1 MSFEYRN
8 FPDITGLC
16 ALCRRYDGGAPFL
29 HLLSIATEGE
39 YTPAIC
45 NRCVEHMF
53 NNWPNKPEPVT
64 KLEMRAPTD
73 EEIGRFINEWYELMK
88 SQPVGKVV
96 IPDDSAAD
104 LEEHDEHVRLYL
116 QNTRKVKSDDNAADN
131 ARRAATHH
139 ADTVEQQQRKA
150 RKRAQGTD

>member
-1 MSFEYRN
+1 VSFEYRN
-8 FPDITGLC
+8 FPDITNMC
-16 ALCRRYDGGAPFL
+16 ALCRRDDGGTPYL

-53 NNWPNKPEPVT
+53 NNWPNKPKPET
-64 KLEMRAPTD
+64 KVEVRPPSD
-73 EEIGRFINEWYELMK
+73 EEIGRAVARWGHFKWGEL
-88 SQPVGKVV
+88 
-96 IPDDSAAD
+96 A
-104 LEEHDEHVRLYL
+104 Y
-116 QNTRKVKSDDNAADN
+116 DNAADN
-131 ARRAATHH
+131 AKRAATHH

>member
-8 FPDITGLC
+8 FPDITNMC
-16 ALCRRYDGGAPFL
+16 ALCRRDDGGAPYL

-53 NNWPNKPEPVT
+53 NNWPNKPKPET
-64 KLEMRAPTD
+64 KVEVRQPTFEEVGRWVMDRLISDEMKK
-73 EEIGRFINEWYELMK
+73 FY
-88 SQPVGKVV
+88 
-96 IPDDSAAD
+96 
-104 LEEHDEHVRLYL
+104 EEHDEHVRLYL

-131 ARRAATHH
+131 AKRAATHH

>member
-1 MSFEYRN
+1 VSFEYRN
-8 FPDITGLC
+8 FPDITNMC
-16 ALCRRYDGGAPFL
+16 ALCRRDDGGTPYL

-53 NNWPNKPEPVT
+53 NNWPNKPKPEVKVVERGPS
-64 KLEMRAPTD
+64 D
-73 EEIGRFINEWYELMK
+73 EQVAAIGRF
-88 SQPVGKVV
+88 VV
-96 IPDDSAAD
+96 D
-104 LEEHDEHVRLYL
+104 LFERFASERAE
-116 QNTRKVKSDDNAADN
+116 VKRDDNAADN
-131 ARRAATHH
+131 AKRAATPH